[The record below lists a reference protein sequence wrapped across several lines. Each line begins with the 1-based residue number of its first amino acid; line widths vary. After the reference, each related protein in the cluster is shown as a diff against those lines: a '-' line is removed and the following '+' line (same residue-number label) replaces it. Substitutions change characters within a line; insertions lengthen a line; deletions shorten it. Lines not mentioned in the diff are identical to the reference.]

1 MLLDIGAEVVIS
13 VEELDQEELGG
24 GGGGVMQ

>member
-13 VEELDQEELGG
+13 VEALDQEELGG